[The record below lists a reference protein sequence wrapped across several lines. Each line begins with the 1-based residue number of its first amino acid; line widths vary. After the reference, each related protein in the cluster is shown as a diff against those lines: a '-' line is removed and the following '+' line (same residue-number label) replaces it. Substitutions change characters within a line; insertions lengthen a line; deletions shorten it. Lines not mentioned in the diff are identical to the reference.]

1 MAYTQNDLDTLR
13 KAMTSGMLRVKF
25 STPGGADRDVTYR
38 SLAEMREM
46 ERVILRELGQT
57 SAQRVYPTFGSGL

>member
-1 MAYTQNDLDTLR
+1 MAYTQHDLDTLR

-46 ERVILRELGQT
+46 ERVIMRELGQVQP
-57 SAQRVYPTFGSGL
+57 QRVYPAFGSGL

>member
-1 MAYTQNDLDTLR
+1 MAYTQNDLVAIR

-46 ERVILRELGQT
+46 ERVILRELGQAQT
-57 SAQRVYPTFGSGL
+57 QRVYPAFGSGL

>member
-1 MAYTQNDLDTLR
+1 MAYTQNDLETLR

-38 SLAEMREM
+38 TLSEMKEV
-46 ERVILRELGQT
+46 ERDIMRALGQAP
-57 SAQRVYPTFGSGL
+57 AQRVYPTFGSGL

>member
-1 MAYTQNDLDTLR
+1 MSYTQNDLDTLR

-46 ERVILRELGQT
+46 ERAIMRELGQAP
-57 SAQRVYPTFGSGL
+57 AQRVYPTYGSGL